1 MARRKKIKI
10 TTSLIAAVASVMTF
24 LACIVLIVC
33 YIRFARRT
41 EATLAALGDDI
52 DATRTELESARSSLE
67 MHIDNFERSVSEEFA
82 ALGERMRVS
91 DRNVTML
98 RRNTQAQFD
107 ERYV

>member
-24 LACIVLIVC
+24 FACIVLIVC

-41 EATLAALGDDI
+41 EATLAALSDDI

-82 ALGERMRVS
+82 S
-91 DRNVTML
+91 
-98 RRNTQAQFD
+98 RRANARIRQECHHASQK
-107 ERYV
+107 YAGAI